1 MLINDRLHCVKKQ
14 DKHLKETTKKNRNKK
29 YVSPKLVKEGGK
41 KGIFKKLTK
50 KISVWKKGI
59 KESNDL

>member
-50 KISVWKKGI
+50 KISV
-59 KESNDL
+59 